1 MNLHL
6 LLKKHP
12 GTIRGTGAMQVVVQ
26 VEFVV
31 FPSIE
36 PLDPMRHV
44 GASSAIC
51 KMKSGERVNSSGNAR
66 ESVQMQ
72 GSPDVPLAHGLSPA
86 VHQQD
91 TTPHGPSAA
100 SRSTEQRRHGSQ
112 SMRKIGQRARHI
124 RLSRSG

>member
-36 PLDPMRHV
+36 PLQAETRENR
-44 GASSAIC
+44 C
-51 KMKSGERVNSSGNAR
+51 KGKAHLMSLWRTAR
-66 ESVQMQ
+66 LS
-72 GSPDVPLAHGLSPA
+72 SPA

-112 SMRKIGQRARHI
+112 SMRTIVKRAF
-124 RLSRSG
+124 GVFG